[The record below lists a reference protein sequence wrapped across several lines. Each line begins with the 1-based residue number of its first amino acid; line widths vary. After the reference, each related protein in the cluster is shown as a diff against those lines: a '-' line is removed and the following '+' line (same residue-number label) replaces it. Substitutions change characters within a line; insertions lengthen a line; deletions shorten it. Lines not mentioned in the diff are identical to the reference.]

1 MILMR
6 ASISFGSEVTFQRTK
21 VEIKP
26 GKKKKKEKKKGR
38 TSENGVK
45 NDFHEKLNRSHPQG
59 ELARFH
65 LDRMDNPRIR
75 AATAQES

>member
-6 ASISFGSEVTFQRTK
+6 VKFVSRFETSQRTK

-26 GKKKKKEKKKGR
+26 GKKKKKEQ

-65 LDRMDNPRIR
+65 LDRMDNPYSARVLR
-75 AATAQES
+75 AIKRSL